1 MMVVI
6 NIRQL
11 PSGYSTSR
19 TGKLDLR
26 CANLDPNKLQPD
38 DQTYVYTSYTH
49 VCIYNIIHTNQE
61 TIYCIY
67 INTVCHGVYPSY
79 VVLVFHPEAHQGTN
93 FTRSFGWL
101 FRRRDGRSWNFW
113 ILNGLSTS
121 WMGPAVIFIVQKS
134 VITVTK
140 PPSNCSYTRKIPIVN
155 GYQLS
160 YEKSASSWGIID
172 GWIMGS
178 TDPPKKQKQN
188 LWFGSFSG
196 NLPWFQD
203 PIEGE

>member
-19 TGKLDLR
+19 TGKVDLR

-79 VVLVFHPEAHQGTN
+79 VVLVFHHPEAHQGTN
-93 FTRSFGWL
+93 FTRSFGWV
-101 FRRRDGRSWNFW
+101 FRRRDGSPTNLCIKMKGRSWNFW
-113 ILNGLSTS
+113 ILNGLLYLLD
-121 WMGPAVIFIVQKS
+121 GPSSDFYCAEIS
-134 VITVTK
+134 Y
-140 PPSNCSYTRKIPIVN
+140 NCY
-155 GYQLS
+155 
-160 YEKSASSWGIID
+160 
-172 GWIMGS
+172 
-178 TDPPKKQKQN
+178 
-188 LWFGSFSG
+188 
-196 NLPWFQD
+196 
-203 PIEGE
+203 